1 MEPYCTEET
10 LFQPQ
15 TQPRPQ
21 SEPQPQ
27 LQSQTQPQPSTL
39 VELVVCRRNNQ
50 LYRKGQESRDG
61 TFNGCELQP
70 QGYHAPR
77 LLSIRESR
85 TRKGETF
92 EQHQIRAIA
101 EANPQKGTFNAYII
115 GDEHGVYD
123 SKISVAYFK
132 I

>member
-1 MEPYCTEET
+1 MEPYCIEET
-10 LFQPQ
+10 ISQSQLQPQ
-15 TQPRPQ
+15 
-21 SEPQPQ
+21 S
-27 LQSQTQPQPSTL
+27 QSQPNTL
-39 VELVVCRRNNQ
+39 VELVVCRRNYQ

-61 TFNGCELQP
+61 TFNGRELQP

-92 EQHQIRAIA
+92 EQYQRRAIA

-115 GDEHGVYD
+115 GDEHGACD
-123 SKISVAYFK
+123 PKISVSYYK